1 MKRTSKLI
9 LPRGSVVKKY
19 EVKVIF
25 IIAISWTL
33 VDLFLFFLR
42 AASNVLPVKYSDP
55 ETNTIEAI
63 ILREV
68 NVFILSLIIGFFLVS
83 ILRKFL
89 RDSSL
94 WVNLLV
100 KTVILVLVTMIMNLF
115 IYCSYLI
122 LLKDYSI
129 SGAVERFWGN
139 TTRPQWLIPKMTEW
153 LLLFLITQ
161 LAIEINEKYSRG
173 VFFDI
178 MAGKYL
184 QPQEED
190 RIVLFV
196 DLRNSTP
203 IAEKLGHKE
212 YFEFIRDFIFCMSAG
227 IMEHDGRIYQYV
239 GDEIVAWW
247 PSSKEN
253 AKRAISSLITSRK
266 ILNKNS
272 EVLKRAYDIVP
283 EYKAGM
289 HSGNVT
295 VGQVGISK
303 KELVMSGDTINTAS
317 RIRSACN
324 DLNQK
329 FLVSSDFLELAGLE
343 DWQTESMGMV
353 DMKGKNQTMELYS
366 LKI

>member
-1 MKRTSKLI
+1 MKRSRLI

-19 EVKVIF
+19 ELKIII
-25 IIAISWTL
+25 IIALAWTI

-42 AASNVLPVKYSDP
+42 MASNVLPVKYYDP
-55 ETNTIEAI
+55 ETNTVQAI
-63 ILREV
+63 LLREV
-68 NVFILSLIIGFFLVS
+68 NVLILSLIIGFIMVS
-83 ILRKFL
+83 LMRKFL
-89 RDSSL
+89 HNTSL

-100 KTVILVLVTMIMNLF
+100 KTLILVMVAMVMNFF
-115 IYCSYLI
+115 IYGTYLI
-122 LLKDYSI
+122 LIRNYTFAD
-129 SGAVERFWGN
+129 AANRFWEN
-139 TTRPQWLIPKMTEW
+139 TFRPEWIVPKMTEW
-153 LLLFLITQ
+153 VLLFLVTQ

-184 QPQEED
+184 QPQEEE
-190 RIVLFV
+190 RIILFV

-212 YFEFIRDFIFCMSAG
+212 YFEFIRDFIFCISAG
-227 IMEHDGRIYQYV
+227 VMEHDGRIYQYV
-239 GDEIVAWW
+239 GDEIVVWW
-247 PSSKEN
+247 PSSKAN
-253 AKRAISSLITSRK
+253 AKKAISSLIESRK
-266 ILNKNS
+266 VLNKNT
-272 EVLKRAYDIVP
+272 EVFKRAYDILP

-289 HSGNVT
+289 HTGNIT
-295 VGQVGISK
+295 VGQVGIAK

-329 FLVSSDFLELAGLE
+329 FLVSKEFLELAGLE
-343 DWQTESMGMV
+343 EFQSESMGMV
-353 DMKGKNQTMELYS
+353 DMKGKNQESELFA